1 MSNTKDS
8 NPKQSAGNSRV
19 PLDLIPTTGLVY
31 AAMSFAEGASKY
43 TAANWRIAGVR
54 FSTYHAAMMRHMLKV
69 ANGEWVDPET
79 NVPHLGS
86 IIGSAMILAD
96 AHEIGNLNDDRAPA
110 LNVGAIM
117 KRAEAVIAHVRE
129 LNRDANPKSLEELNG
144 GPVQRVL
151 VQAVPSNEVED
162 LKRELD
168 HIRRERDE
176 WARLYH
182 EVSDH
187 LSAER
192 GE

>member
-1 MSNTKDS
+1 MSDIKES
-8 NPKQSAGNSRV
+8 NPKQSIGNSRV

-43 TAANWRIAGVR
+43 SASNWRITGVR

-79 NVPHLGS
+79 HVPHLGS
-86 IIGSAMILAD
+86 IIASAMIIAD
-96 AHEIGNLNDDRAPA
+96 AREIGNLNDDRAPA
-110 LNVGAIM
+110 LNVGAMM

-151 VQAVPSNEVED
+151 VQAAPSNEVED

-176 WARLYH
+176 WADLYREISDRLST
-182 EVSDH
+182 ES
-187 LSAER
+187 

>member
-1 MSNTKDS
+1 MSNKKDS
-8 NPKQSAGNSRV
+8 NPKQSAGNRRV

-43 TAANWRIAGVR
+43 SASNWRITGVR

-69 ANGEWVDPET
+69 ANGEWADPET
-79 NVPHLGS
+79 HVPHLGS
-86 IIGSAMILAD
+86 IIASAMIIAD

-110 LNVGAIM
+110 LNVGAMM

-129 LNRDANPKSLEELNG
+129 LNRDANPTSIEDLNG

-151 VQAVPSNEVED
+151 VQAVPSTEIDD
-162 LKRELD
+162 LKCELD
-168 HIRRERDE
+168 RIRRERDE
-176 WARLYH
+176 WERLYH
-182 EVSDH
+182 EVSDRM
-187 LSAER
+187 SAEP